1 MDNDSKDAKR
11 RETDSEPPVAPKDGE
26 LSKALLE
33 AVGGTQDGRVE
44 RANEGEDG
52 LVERIP
58 EGESSRVERIPEGES
73 GLVERIPE
81 GESKGEIIGD
91 VGITPVSRT
100 RAELEHDIRL
110 ETVTELCRRVA
121 QGESLRS
128 IERDPDMPTRGTFLR
143 WCYED
148 AEFGQMY
155 TVALRLRA
163 AGMADEVVELADKA
177 ESCTEAHE
185 VQAIKLMVNT
195 RQWVASR
202 LLPKQYGDHQ
212 IVEHTGEVKLDEA
225 QVDAR
230 LRHLIRKLK
239 GNEK

>member
-1 MDNDSKDAKR
+1 MCAMNDDSKDAKR

-33 AVGGTQDGRVE
+33 AVGGTQDSRVE

-58 EGESSRVERIPEGES
+58 EGES
-73 GLVERIPE
+73 GLVERIHE

-155 TVALRLRA
+155 TIALRLRA